1 MKKNILLVTTLL
13 VGIISVY
20 FIDLYDRIESDGSRF
35 SSMSFVDNEYRL
47 GDENNDNQYPKEL
60 YSRNFGN
67 PKYEFPRSTVK
78 KIKISN
84 NIPLLG
90 RLTSKT
96 ITEKSKIEFILEI
109 FNNPKNFDWGETTWS
124 INESEYIFR
133 FYDEQNLEIGKVWL
147 CMKGCGI
154 THSLPFS
161 PNMKFGGLS
170 KLGKVKINELLNKII
185 EL

>member
-1 MKKNILLVTTLL
+1 MKKKLL
-13 VGIISVY
+13 IISFILIGITVIY
-20 FIDLYDRIESDGSRF
+20 FLDLNDRLTNDGIEF
-35 SSMSFVDNEYRL
+35 SHMTFIDNEYSL

-67 PKYEFPRSTVK
+67 PKYEFPRSNVNM
-78 KIKISN
+78 IKIQN
-84 NIPLLG
+84 NIPLLS

-96 ITEKSKIEFILEI
+96 ITKKSKIEFIIEL

-133 FYDEQNLEIGKVWL
+133 FYDEQNVEIGKVWL
-147 CMKGCGI
+147 CMESCGMAN
-154 THSLPFS
+154 SRPFS

-170 KLGKVKINELLNKII
+170 ELGKVRMNELLNKII